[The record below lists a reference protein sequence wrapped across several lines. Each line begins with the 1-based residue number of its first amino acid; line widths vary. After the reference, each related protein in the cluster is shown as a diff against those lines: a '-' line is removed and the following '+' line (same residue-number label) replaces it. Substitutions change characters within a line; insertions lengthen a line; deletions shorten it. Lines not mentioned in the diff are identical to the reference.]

1 MLFLADIIATA
12 KIVMSSRRHIYKKL
26 SSQSA
31 STPVTNPFKTRGFG
45 NGMQARVAKLPETN
59 LLQTRPIAP
68 PYQELSQPPDTRSVE
83 EQMEGAAQFGYN
95 TSDIPVQAPEAPPP
109 PPPIQSKMGGWYQ
122 PPIQR
127 ANPVLNQLNLLREEQ
142 SSQPETEEQQD
153 VSMRHS
159 SSGIGEETAGTQNQ
173 LAQAESNQW
182 QTIDISAAIK
192 YNQTRYSQETI
203 TVIQHRLG
211 VAITGEFNEETV
223 LAIAKWQ
230 QEKKLAEID
239 GKIGYGT
246 RESLGITQRLF
257 DDKKGYG
264 VDYFPGQPFVGEVG
278 DQDQIDPND
287 VAQGD
292 LGNCYFSAAMVAV
305 ARANPSL
312 IRELIKDNGDGSY
325 NVTLYTEKGSQIIKV
340 TPYFPAT
347 GQGPAY
353 AGFGDE
359 SELWPMLLEKAY
371 AQYTEGYGETG
382 KGAGG
387 YDLIGEGGR
396 PGDAVKVLTGPIPQ
410 EYKEKYQVEDVYWV
424 KEVDWRELVRGINL
438 SLKENWA
445 VTAVTIDPPDGEG
458 KIPKEGKKKIGEQ
471 GIYFDHAYVIDAI
484 YRTEEG
490 ELTPDNVFLN
500 LLNPWGKEHI
510 QGLSIRL
517 FQEYFATLYINP
529 ISQRNVDQKV
539 PVTQAESASQSESK
553 PVAQMEVWEKIGAAI
568 SVAIKNYLA
577 AEAAARLKAL
587 LNPTS
592 LAVIAGVL
600 AAWAASH
607 AVGVGQVV
615 DVILIGVGIV
625 TLGLDVISVIE
636 DLIGFAGVLNAQNQE
651 DIDQAAKHLAEAIA
665 TVGVEVVLQLLTSRL
680 AGMKGKKP
688 ELDEAGVPR
697 RRGVFVEEELTHLST
712 RDGHELIVTRG
723 GNIFRCSSCQDI
735 SQWYAEVLAQNP
747 ALAQRL
753 EELQTRYRQIA
764 EMEPGARR
772 NNLQQQADR
781 ELTQLENDLQEADSI
796 WGEAYEPSDWAK
808 DTAEHAWSG
817 HQGDFVRIGINNK
830 EEAARL
836 IDDIV
841 TSRRETWTRNRN
853 GVISTAYWDENTG
866 ILVIDNPSQPT
877 AFSPD
882 IPYDEYLTINEFIRD

>member
-1 MLFLADIIATA
+1 
-12 KIVMSSRRHIYKKL
+12 
-26 SSQSA
+26 
-31 STPVTNPFKTRGFG
+31 
-45 NGMQARVAKLPETN
+45 MQARVAKLPETN

-68 PYQELSQPPDTRSVE
+68 PFQELSQPPDTRSVE
-83 EQMEGAAQFGYN
+83 ERIEGAAQFGYN

-109 PPPIQSKMGGWYQ
+109 PPPVQSKIGGWYQ

-539 PVTQAESASQSESK
+539 PVTQAESEQSSSNEPETDSVLSEEDRSILQEVISQLQDFSR
-553 PVAQMEVWEKIGAAI
+553 PVAEFVAGAIYQYIYDNGGIARWVLQIFPEWRELEEGVEQQLPDSWAFNLGRVAGDGAAI
-568 SVAIKNYLA
+568 ITGIAEIIGGGGTAAGGGTVCLVTAGGGCIVGAPAVAVGLAVAGHGGATALEGARNIIKHLGVVFHSTTGDNDEDIW
-577 AEAAARLKAL
+577 AELDEL
-587 LNPTS
+587 NNPTVEDVARTPDGWILSTHAEVDS
-592 LAVIAGVL
+592 LARHGITLRKVDDIIRNATRKTTQSDGATVFIEIIGSQRNRSFNIVIVNE
-600 AAWAASH
+600 
-607 AVGVGQVV
+607 QEQK
-615 DVILIGVGIV
+615 IV
-625 TLGLDVISVIE
+625 TALKNQSPKQIE
-636 DLIGFAGVLNAQNQE
+636 
-651 DIDQAAKHLAEAIA
+651 
-665 TVGVEVVLQLLTSRL
+665 RL
-680 AGMKGKKP
+680 AGNQG
-688 ELDEAGVPR
+688 
-697 RRGVFVEEELTHLST
+697 
-712 RDGHELIVTRG
+712 
-723 GNIFRCSSCQDI
+723 
-735 SQWYAEVLAQNP
+735 WNP
-747 ALAQRL
+747 
-753 EELQTRYRQIA
+753 
-764 EMEPGARR
+764 
-772 NNLQQQADR
+772 NQA
-781 ELTQLENDLQEADSI
+781 S
-796 WGEAYEPSDWAK
+796 
-808 DTAEHAWSG
+808 
-817 HQGDFVRIGINNK
+817 
-830 EEAARL
+830 
-836 IDDIV
+836 
-841 TSRRETWTRNRN
+841 WTIIER
-853 GVISTAYWDENTG
+853 
-866 ILVIDNPSQPT
+866 
-877 AFSPD
+877 
-882 IPYDEYLTINEFIRD
+882 